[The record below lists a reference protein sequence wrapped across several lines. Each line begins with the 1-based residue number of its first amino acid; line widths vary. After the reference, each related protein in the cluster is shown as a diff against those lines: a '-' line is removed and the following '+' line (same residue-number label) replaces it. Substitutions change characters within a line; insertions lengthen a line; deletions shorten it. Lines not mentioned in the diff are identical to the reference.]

1 MGAQSLEDYNPF
13 ENETKPQS
21 RQSQPAVVQPI
32 VQNLPPYNPSGQQ
45 YTSDNNG
52 SGGGGGVT
60 QISTAELQVWRAIT
74 VGCAVFNHSLEQY
87 AYYSIHCPLCN
98 LGIKNNQYFNNNY
111 NHSLIICYLKF
122 EYFSFLSPNHT

>member
-60 QISTAELQVWRAIT
+60 QISTAELQV
-74 VGCAVFNHSLEQY
+74 
-87 AYYSIHCPLCN
+87 
-98 LGIKNNQYFNNNY
+98 
-111 NHSLIICYLKF
+111 
-122 EYFSFLSPNHT
+122 